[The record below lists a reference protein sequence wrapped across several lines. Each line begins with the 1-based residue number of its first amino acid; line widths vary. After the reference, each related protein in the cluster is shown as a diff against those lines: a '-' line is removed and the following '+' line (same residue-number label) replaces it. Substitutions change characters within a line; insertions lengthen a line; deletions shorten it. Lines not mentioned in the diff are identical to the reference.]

1 MHTWGAGM
9 LSVANLQVAYGDI
22 QVVWDVSLEV
32 PAGKIVA
39 LIGPNGAGKSTSLR
53 AILGLL
59 PVKAGEINFDG
70 VSIRNKPTHAIV
82 QSGLAMVPESGATFA
97 RLSVL
102 DNLRLGAMPS
112 AQARAQRSASLQT
125 VFAMFPRLAERQT
138 QQAGTLSGG
147 ERQMLAIGKALMA
160 RPRLLVLD
168 EPSLG
173 LAPLVVEQIFGVIQ
187 HIRQQGVAILLVEQN
202 VQHSLEIADYGY
214 VIEFGRIRKAAAA
227 ATLLADENI
236 KEAYLSL

>member
-1 MHTWGAGM
+1 M

-39 LIGPNGAGKSTSLR
+39 LIGPNGAGKSTSLH

-125 VFAMFPRLAERQT
+125 VFTIFPRLAERQT

-227 ATLLADENI
+227 PTLLADENI
-236 KEAYLSL
+236 KEAYLSI

>member
-1 MHTWGAGM
+1 M

-39 LIGPNGAGKSTSLR
+39 LIGPNGAGKSTSLH

-70 VSIRNKPTHAIV
+70 VSIRNKPTHTIV

-102 DNLRLGAMPS
+102 DNLRLGAIPS

-125 VFAMFPRLAERQT
+125 VFTIFPRLAERQT

-147 ERQMLAIGKALMA
+147 ERQMLAIAKALMA

-227 ATLLADENI
+227 PILLADENI

>member
-1 MHTWGAGM
+1 M

>member
-1 MHTWGAGM
+1 M

-147 ERQMLAIGKALMA
+147 ERQMLAIAKALMA

-227 ATLLADENI
+227 PTLLADENI